1 MWHVSSRS
9 GLATLCT
16 DIHLLL
22 TYVLNPDA
30 LVHQIQRAEF
40 THSALSVTPTV
51 VLSLKTAALQLQKYN
66 ETLKLRNRA
75 SCSDHTRFWVI
86 FHMRLP
92 PPPPPPP
99 LLLCPFDN
107 TNTRQTDTQT
117 QGHGIYGVLES
128 ALHGSW
134 WRGTVVERRSLAG
147 ELSLSCA

>member
-22 TYVLNPDA
+22 TYLLNLDA

-40 THSALSVTPTV
+40 TNSALSVTPTV
-51 VLSLKTAALQLQKYN
+51 VLSLKTAALHLQKYN

-92 PPPPPPP
+92 PPPPPLL
-99 LLLCPFDN
+99 LLLCPLNGLFL
-107 TNTRQTDTQT
+107 TIPTRDRQIDRQT

-128 ALHGSW
+128 ALHGN
-134 WRGTVVERRSLAG
+134 E
-147 ELSLSCA
+147 

>member
-22 TYVLNPDA
+22 TYSLNPDA

-40 THSALSVTPTV
+40 THSALSVTYTV

-86 FHMRLP
+86 FHTRLP
-92 PPPPPPP
+92 PPPPP
-99 LLLCPFDN
+99 LLCPFN
-107 TNTRQTDTQT
+107 GLFLTIPTRDREIDRQT

-128 ALHGSW
+128 ALHGN
-134 WRGTVVERRSLAG
+134 E
-147 ELSLSCA
+147 